1 MDIEA
6 ADAAIDINN
15 TSTDPL
21 IHFQVS
27 GTTNFTIGT
36 DVTDSKKFK
45 IGTTALETGTAV
57 TVQSTGEVGIGTTS
71 PTYGLHSVENAQFG
85 TLHGTLTV
93 NSTSGAWIN
102 NHATEVY
109 GNTEAGF
116 STLNVLS
123 AHVAGSDRF
132 LFSAYQT
139 TNVRFVIQTDGNV
152 GIGTSTPSEAL
163 EINGNLVVD
172 TIIDNP
178 DIAMTMENSW
188 VVYDAVNFAS
198 PEYYMDKLGRVHL
211 QGLIKSGTV
220 NAGATTLP
228 AGYRPL
234 TARIFIVG
242 ISGGYCRV
250 DVKST
255 GVVYID
261 AGCTNTFL
269 SLDGISF
276 KAEQ

>member
-1 MDIEA
+1 M
-6 ADAAIDINN
+6 
-15 TSTDPL
+15 
-21 IHFQVS
+21 
-27 GTTNFTIGT
+27 
-36 DVTDSKKFK
+36 
-45 IGTTALETGTAV
+45 
-57 TVQSTGEVGIGTTS
+57 
-71 PTYGLHSVENAQFG
+71 HSVENAQFG
-85 TLHGTLTV
+85 KLHGTLTV

-163 EINGNLVVD
+163 EVNGNLVVD

-178 DIAMTMENSW
+178 DIVMTMENSW
-188 VVYDAVNFAS
+188 VVYNAVNFAN

-220 NAGATTLP
+220 PSGATTLP
-228 AGYRPL
+228 AGYRPA
-234 TARIFIVG
+234 TNRIFTVVTNG
-242 ISGGYCRV
+242 TLCWV
-250 DVKST
+250 DVQAS
-255 GVVYID
+255 GVVYIH